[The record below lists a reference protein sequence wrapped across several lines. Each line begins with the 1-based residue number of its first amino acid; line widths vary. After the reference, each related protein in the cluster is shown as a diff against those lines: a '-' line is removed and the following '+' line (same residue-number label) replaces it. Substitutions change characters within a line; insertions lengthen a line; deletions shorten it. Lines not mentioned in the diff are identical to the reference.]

1 MKISRMT
8 KGEWG
13 KTKAFFDVTTKEG
26 FTIKGF
32 KLMEGIN
39 GLFASMPSQEKDGEW
54 YDTIFCSK
62 DVRGEINRIA
72 LESYGQEE
80 KPMET
85 STQSD
90 DIPF

>member
-1 MKISRMT
+1 MRISRMNKYN
-8 KGEWG
+8 KG
-13 KTKAFFDVTTKEG
+13 KLRAFFDLELDMG
-26 FTIKGF
+26 ITIKGF

-72 LESYGQEE
+72 LESYAQEE
-80 KPMET
+80 SPMET